1 MRAKKDPFGQ
11 KKPTRVTHP
20 LYLFA
25 ITAYSYKS
33 SEWKE
38 SGIGIDVEFSGRFYV
53 RKNYW
58 DIRGGIDVATITAVK
73 TSDHYPIE
81 VRFNDNKKASCSGTN
96 LWMIWKMECYDSCPN
111 KARNERIEVTTCWG
125 NWRIRFSGTL
135 TYRKFY
141 STTTSNSSQLFS
153 DLTHQLPRI
162 RPFHSIRGSWEDASF
177 ISIFSKDL
185 V

>member
-38 SGIGIDVEFSGRFYV
+38 SGIGIDVGFSGRFYV
-53 RKNYW
+53 RKNCW

-73 TSDHYPIE
+73 TSDHYRIE

-96 LWMIWKMECYDSCPN
+96 LWMIWKIECCDLCPN
-111 KARNERIEVTTCWG
+111 KARNDRIEVTTCWG

-135 TYRKFY
+135 TYRKILFNYNFKFKPAVLGSDSSTASNPPIPQHSWILGGRVFY
-141 STTTSNSSQLFS
+141 IN
-153 DLTHQLPRI
+153 
-162 RPFHSIRGSWEDASF
+162 
-177 ISIFSKDL
+177 IF
-185 V
+185 